1 MAAAQR
7 SPFVRRAQPLDSR
20 RSRHACSEAAATRS
34 HRRASS
40 AIAAAEALPQ
50 ASTVARSRQGDP
62 QGSVRLVFAA
72 GTGGEKVVG
81 GVWHSALHR
90 GWAAEL
96 WTGE

>member
-1 MAAAQR
+1 M
-7 SPFVRRAQPLDSR
+7 L
-20 RSRHACSEAAATRS
+20 
-34 HRRASS
+34 SS

-96 WTGE
+96 WIGEDLEQVGTVTADREMAKAMLWQRRQRAAHAIRRN